1 MHKLITANKIRDLK
15 EKNITA
21 ELPSKCPHCHTAYGE
36 IPIVSFYYGDT
47 TKDSWCSL
55 YSIFFC
61 PHCEKCFYTESNFN
75 DKLTFPTAYLIRTYP
90 ADKSS
95 VKMPES
101 IEILSPSFVKIY
113 KEAEIA
119 EKQGLYEICGIGY
132 RKALEFLVKDYA
144 LEMNPDKRETIISV
158 QLANCIETFISNEQ
172 IKTLAKA
179 SAWIG
184 NDETHY
190 SRKHED
196 YNVSHLKAFI
206 DAMVTYIT
214 AELTV
219 GDALKLISNPK

>member
-1 MHKLITANKIRDLK
+1 
-15 EKNITA
+15 
-21 ELPSKCPHCHTAYGE
+21 
-36 IPIVSFYYGDT
+36 
-47 TKDSWCSL
+47 
-55 YSIFFC
+55 
-61 PHCEKCFYTESNFN
+61 
-75 DKLTFPTAYLIRTYP
+75 
-90 ADKSS
+90 
-95 VKMPES
+95 MPEA

-119 EKQGLYEICGIGY
+119 EKQSLFEICGIGY

-144 LEMNPDKRETIISV
+144 LKMNPENRETIMSI
-158 QLANCIETFISNEQ
+158 QLSNCIETFITNEQ

-206 DAMVTYIT
+206 SAMVTYIT

-219 GDALKLISNPK
+219 VDALNLISSPK

>member
-1 MHKLITANKIRDLK
+1 MNKLITATKIGDAK
-15 EKNITA
+15 ERNITA
-21 ELPSKCPHCHTAYGE
+21 GLPSKCPHCHTGFGE
-36 IPIVSFYYGDT
+36 LPVASFYYGDI
-47 TKDSWCSL
+47 TKSCWFSL

-61 PHCEKCFYTESNFN
+61 PHCEKCFFTESNFN
-75 DKLTFPTAYLIRTYP
+75 DNSAFPVSYLIRTHP
-90 ADKSS
+90 VDESLT
-95 VKMPES
+95 KMPEA

-119 EKQGLYEICGIGY
+119 EKQSLFEICGIGY

-144 LEMNPDKRETIISV
+144 LKMNPEKHETIVSI
-158 QLANCIETFISNEQ
+158 QLANCIETFITNEQ

-190 SRKHED
+190 SRKHEE

-206 DAMVTYIT
+206 SAMVTYIT

-219 GDALKLISNPK
+219 GDALKLISSPK